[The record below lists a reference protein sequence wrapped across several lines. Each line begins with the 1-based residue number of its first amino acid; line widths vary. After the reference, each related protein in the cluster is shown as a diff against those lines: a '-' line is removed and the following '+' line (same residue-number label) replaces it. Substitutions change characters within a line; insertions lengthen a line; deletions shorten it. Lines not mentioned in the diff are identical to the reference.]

1 MRIVVVRHGEAEP
14 KRGWTGPDDARPLVG
29 RGRRQAERLGKVLK
43 GQAPTRVI
51 SSPALRCRET
61 VEPLAARYGLEVELS
76 EMLATGAGTGAG
88 GEAAALCRKL
98 AHSEP
103 EDSNLVLCTHRE
115 VLVEMLPS
123 LSEEYGCKLGHQPPG
138 AKGGAWTLRFQSGR
152 MLKVHYTPPPA

>member
-14 KRGWTGPDDARPLVG
+14 KKGWSGPDDARPLVG
-29 RGRRQAERLGKVLK
+29 RGRRQAERLGKVV
-43 GQAPTRVI
+43 GGPPPTRVI

-61 VEPLAARYGLEVELS
+61 VEPLAVRYGLEVELS
-76 EMLATGAGTGAG
+76 ELLATGAGA
-88 GEAAALCRKL
+88 EAAGLCRKL

-103 EDSNLVLCTHRE
+103 EESNLVLCTHRE

-123 LSEEYGCKLGHQPPG
+123 LSAEYGCKLGHHPPG

-152 MLKVHYTPPPA
+152 MLKVHYTPPAA